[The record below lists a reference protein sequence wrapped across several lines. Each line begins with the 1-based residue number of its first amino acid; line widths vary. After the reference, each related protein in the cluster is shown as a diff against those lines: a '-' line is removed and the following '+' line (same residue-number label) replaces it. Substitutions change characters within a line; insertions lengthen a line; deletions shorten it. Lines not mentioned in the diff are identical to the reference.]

1 MKCGKKWEE
10 KDLLL
15 YAVTDRSWL
24 NGRTLYSQVEEAI
37 KGGATFIQLREK
49 ELNEDAFL
57 EEAKEIKELCARY
70 HVPFVINDNVEI
82 ALAMDADGVHVG
94 QSDMEALDV
103 RAKLGPDKI
112 IGVSAQTVEQA
123 LLAQKHGADYLG
135 VGAVF
140 STSTKTDAK
149 NISLETLRQIA
160 RVVHI
165 PVVAIGGIG
174 PDNILELLGCG
185 IQGVAVVSS
194 IFAQKNIAQAASR
207 LRALSEQIIIQK

>member
-1 MKCGKKWEE
+1 MKSGNS
-10 KDLLL
+10 LFTL
-15 YAVTDRSWL
+15 YAVTDRTWLGGTSLSWAVKQAL
-24 NGRTLYSQVEEAI
+24 AGGITLL
-37 KGGATFIQLREK
+37 QLREK
-49 ELNEDAFL
+49 NLTDRKMLQEAQELL
-57 EEAKEIKELCARY
+57 PLC
-70 HVPFVINDNVEI
+70 HQHGVPLIINDRVQV
-82 ALAMDADGVHVG
+82 ALDADADGVHLG
-94 QSDMEALDV
+94 QGDMSPREA
-103 RAKLGPDKI
+103 RAILGPDAI
-112 IGVSAQTVEQA
+112 IGVSARTVES
-123 LLAQKHGADYLG
+123 AQKAEQEGADYLG

>member
-1 MKCGKKWEE
+1 MKSGNS
-10 KDLLL
+10 LFTL
-15 YAVTDRSWL
+15 YAVTDRTWLGGTSLSWAVKQAL
-24 NGRTLYSQVEEAI
+24 VGGITLL
-37 KGGATFIQLREK
+37 QLREK
-49 ELNEDAFL
+49 NLTDRKMLQEAQELL
-57 EEAKEIKELCARY
+57 PLC
-70 HVPFVINDNVEI
+70 HQHGVPLIINDRVQV
-82 ALAMDADGVHVG
+82 ALDAGADGVHLG
-94 QSDMEALDV
+94 QGDMSPREA
-103 RAKLGPDKI
+103 RAILGPDAI
-112 IGVSAQTVEQA
+112 IGVSARTVES
-123 LLAQKHGADYLG
+123 AQKAEQEGADYLG

>member
-1 MKCGKKWEE
+1 MSKQTNTKPEE
-10 KDLLL
+10 LLL
-15 YAVTDRSWL
+15 YAVTDRHWL
-24 NGRTLYSQVEEAI
+24 NGATLISQVEAAL

-49 ELNEDAFL
+49 NLDDEAFYKEAL
-57 EEAKEIKELCARY
+57 EIQKLCRNY
-70 HVPFVINDNVEI
+70 KVPFVINDNVE
-82 ALAMDADGVHVG
+82 LAKKIGADGVHVG

-103 RAKLGPDKI
+103 RKVLGDDKI

-123 LLAQKHGADYLG
+123 KLAEEHGADYLG

-140 STSTKTDAK
+140 STSTKKDAQ
-149 NISLETLRQIA
+149 NISPETLRQICQA
-160 RVVHI
+160 VHI

-207 LRALSEQIIIQK
+207 LRALSEQIIVQK

>member
-1 MKCGKKWEE
+1 MKS
-10 KDLLL
+10 DNSLFTL
-15 YAVTDRSWL
+15 YAVTDRTWLGGTLLSWAVKQAL
-24 NGRTLYSQVEEAI
+24 AGGITLL
-37 KGGATFIQLREK
+37 QLREK
-49 ELNEDAFL
+49 NLTDRKMLQEAQELL
-57 EEAKEIKELCARY
+57 PLC
-70 HVPFVINDNVEI
+70 HQHGVPLIINDRVQV
-82 ALAMDADGVHVG
+82 ALDAGADGVHLG
-94 QSDMEALDV
+94 QGDMSPREA
-103 RAKLGPDKI
+103 RAILGPDAI
-112 IGVSAQTVEQA
+112 IGVSARTVES
-123 LLAQKHGADYLG
+123 AQKAEQEGADYLG

-194 IFAQKNIAQAASR
+194 IFAQKNIAQVASR

>member
-1 MKCGKKWEE
+1 MKS
-10 KDLLL
+10 DNSLFTL
-15 YAVTDRSWL
+15 YAVTDRTWLGGTSLSWAVKQAL
-24 NGRTLYSQVEEAI
+24 AGGITLL
-37 KGGATFIQLREK
+37 QLREK
-49 ELNEDAFL
+49 NLTDRKMLQEAQELL
-57 EEAKEIKELCARY
+57 PLC
-70 HVPFVINDNVEI
+70 HQHGVPLIINDRVQV
-82 ALAMDADGVHVG
+82 ALDAGADGVHLG
-94 QSDMEALDV
+94 QGDMSPREA
-103 RAKLGPDKI
+103 RAILGPDAI
-112 IGVSAQTVEQA
+112 IGVSARTVES
-123 LLAQKHGADYLG
+123 AQKAEQEGADYLG

-160 RVVHI
+160 RVVHS

>member
-1 MKCGKKWEE
+1 MKSGNS
-10 KDLLL
+10 LFTL
-15 YAVTDRSWL
+15 YAVTDRTWLGGTSLSWAVKQAL
-24 NGRTLYSQVEEAI
+24 AGGITLL
-37 KGGATFIQLREK
+37 QLREK
-49 ELNEDAFL
+49 NLTDRKMLQEAQELL
-57 EEAKEIKELCARY
+57 PLC
-70 HVPFVINDNVEI
+70 HQHGVPLIINDRVQV
-82 ALAMDADGVHVG
+82 ALDAGADGVHLG
-94 QSDMEALDV
+94 QGDMSPREA
-103 RAKLGPDKI
+103 RAILGPDAI
-112 IGVSAQTVEQA
+112 IGVSARTVES
-123 LLAQKHGADYLG
+123 AQKAEPEGADYLG

-194 IFAQKNIAQAASR
+194 IFAQKNIAQAASH

>member
-1 MKCGKKWEE
+1 MKSGNS
-10 KDLLL
+10 LFTL
-15 YAVTDRSWL
+15 YAVTDRTWLGGTSLSWAVKQAL
-24 NGRTLYSQVEEAI
+24 AGGITLL
-37 KGGATFIQLREK
+37 QLREK
-49 ELNEDAFL
+49 NLTDRKMLQEAQELL
-57 EEAKEIKELCARY
+57 PLC
-70 HVPFVINDNVEI
+70 HQHGVPLIINDRVQV
-82 ALAMDADGVHVG
+82 ALDAGADGVHLG
-94 QSDMEALDV
+94 QGDMSPREA
-103 RAKLGPDKI
+103 RAILGPDAI
-112 IGVSAQTVEQA
+112 IGVSARTVES
-123 LLAQKHGADYLG
+123 AQKAEQEGADYLG

-194 IFAQKNIAQAASR
+194 IFAQKNIAQAASH

>member
-1 MKCGKKWEE
+1 MKSGNS
-10 KDLLL
+10 LFTL
-15 YAVTDRSWL
+15 YAVTDRTWLGGTSLSWAVKQAL
-24 NGRTLYSQVEEAI
+24 AGGITLL
-37 KGGATFIQLREK
+37 QLREK
-49 ELNEDAFL
+49 NLTDRKMLQEAQELL
-57 EEAKEIKELCARY
+57 PLC
-70 HVPFVINDNVEI
+70 HQHGVPLIINDRVQV
-82 ALAMDADGVHVG
+82 ALDAGADGVHLG
-94 QSDMEALDV
+94 QGDMSPREA
-103 RAKLGPDKI
+103 RAILGPDAI
-112 IGVSAQTVEQA
+112 IGVSARTVES
-123 LLAQKHGADYLG
+123 AQKAEQEGADYLG

>member
-1 MKCGKKWEE
+1 MKSGNS
-10 KDLLL
+10 LFTL
-15 YAVTDRSWL
+15 YAVTDRTWLGGTSLSWAVKQAL
-24 NGRTLYSQVEEAI
+24 AGGITLL
-37 KGGATFIQLREK
+37 QLREK
-49 ELNEDAFL
+49 NLTDRKMLQEAQELL
-57 EEAKEIKELCARY
+57 PLC
-70 HVPFVINDNVEI
+70 HQHGVPLIINDRVQV
-82 ALAMDADGVHVG
+82 ALDAGADGVHLG
-94 QSDMEALDV
+94 QGDMSPREA
-103 RAKLGPDKI
+103 RAILGPDAI
-112 IGVSAQTVEQA
+112 IGVSARTVES
-123 LLAQKHGADYLG
+123 AQKAEQEGADYLG

-149 NISLETLRQIA
+149 NISLETLGQIA

-194 IFAQKNIAQAASR
+194 IFAQKNIAQAASH

>member
-1 MKCGKKWEE
+1 MKS
-10 KDLLL
+10 DNSLFTL
-15 YAVTDRSWL
+15 YAVTDRTWLGGTSLSWAVKQAL
-24 NGRTLYSQVEEAI
+24 AGGITLL
-37 KGGATFIQLREK
+37 QLREK
-49 ELNEDAFL
+49 NLTDRKMLQEAQELL
-57 EEAKEIKELCARY
+57 PLC
-70 HVPFVINDNVEI
+70 HQHGVPLIINDRVQV
-82 ALAMDADGVHVG
+82 ALDAGADGVHLG
-94 QSDMEALDV
+94 QGDMSPREA
-103 RAKLGPDKI
+103 RAILGPDAI
-112 IGVSAQTVEQA
+112 IGVSARTVES
-123 LLAQKHGADYLG
+123 AQKAEQEGADYLG

>member
-1 MKCGKKWEE
+1 MKSGNS
-10 KDLLL
+10 LFTL
-15 YAVTDRSWL
+15 YAVTDRTWLGGTSLSWAVKQAL
-24 NGRTLYSQVEEAI
+24 AGGITLL
-37 KGGATFIQLREK
+37 QLREK
-49 ELNEDAFL
+49 NLTDRKMLQEAQELL
-57 EEAKEIKELCARY
+57 PLC
-70 HVPFVINDNVEI
+70 HQHGVPLIINDRVQV
-82 ALAMDADGVHVG
+82 ALDAGADGVHLG
-94 QSDMEALDV
+94 QGDMSPREA
-103 RAKLGPDKI
+103 RAILGPDAI
-112 IGVSAQTVEQA
+112 IGVSARTVES
-123 LLAQKHGADYLG
+123 AQKAEQEGADYLG

-174 PDNILELLGCG
+174 PDKILELLGCG

-194 IFAQKNIAQAASR
+194 IFAQKNIAQAASH

>member
-1 MKCGKKWEE
+1 MKSGNS
-10 KDLLL
+10 LFTL
-15 YAVTDRSWL
+15 YAVTDRTWLGGTSLSWAVKQAL
-24 NGRTLYSQVEEAI
+24 AGGITLL
-37 KGGATFIQLREK
+37 QLREK
-49 ELNEDAFL
+49 NLTDRKMLQEAQELL
-57 EEAKEIKELCARY
+57 PLC
-70 HVPFVINDNVEI
+70 HQHGVPLIINDRVQV
-82 ALAMDADGVHVG
+82 ALDAGADGVHLG
-94 QSDMEALDV
+94 QGDMSPREA
-103 RAKLGPDKI
+103 RAILGPDAI
-112 IGVSAQTVEQA
+112 IGVSARTVES
-123 LLAQKHGADYLG
+123 AQKAEQEGADYLG

-160 RVVHI
+160 RVGHI